1 MWPRR
6 ASQKLPRTRVFHLVG
21 YCGYCQRRS
30 DKLRKKAFL
39 CCQRAHYTLLLHLC
53 YTQAAIDNDYA
64 GNYDNADF
72 DGNYDDADFDGNYHI
87 IIISHLRLE
96 ASAGQ

>member
-1 MWPRR
+1 M
-6 ASQKLPRTRVFHLVG
+6 
-21 YCGYCQRRS
+21 
-30 DKLRKKAFL
+30 
-39 CCQRAHYTLLLHLC
+39 LHLC
-53 YTQAAIDNDYA
+53 YTQAAIDDDYA

-72 DGNYDDADFDGNYHI
+72 DGNYDDTDFDGNYDDVDFDGNYHI